1 MLTLG
6 EYLTEPD
13 STNTLTTPAT
23 PPPIHPQTPE
33 DTPQLPHYVH
43 FIHNLGLNQHYV
55 YSMNLDANPPT
66 MPYGWNLE
74 ATPFMDL
81 SPSQSMLT
89 TKP

>member
-6 EYLTEPD
+6 DTSTEPD
-13 STNTLTTPAT
+13 STNTLTTPAS

-33 DTPQLPHYVH
+33 DTPQLPHYVC

-55 YSMNLDANPPT
+55 YGMSLDANLPT
-66 MPYGWNLE
+66 MPYGWSLE
-74 ATPFMDL
+74 ATPFMDF
-81 SPSQSMLT
+81 SSFQSMLT